1 MPNGEMVTMK
11 LAERGSLVGAT
22 DGMWMREV
30 RKLTSGGHQT
40 SLISTAY
47 DRDALQ
53 DALALFSRWCQENFF
68 RYMMEHFS
76 IDALSHS
83 PETKSLFSNL
93 AELSM
98 IRDLTQGG
106 DHGRL
111 FGESGTSD
119 DAAVSIVG

>member
-1 MPNGEMVTMK
+1 MAYVK
-11 LAERGSLVGAT
+11 FLVADIEQ
-22 DGMWMREV
+22 DGTLRIKW
-30 RKLTSGGHQT
+30 SP
-40 SLISTAY
+40 
-47 DRDALQ
+47 
-53 DALALFSRWCQENFF
+53 
-68 RYMMEHFS
+68 
-76 IDALSHS
+76 LSHS

>member
-1 MPNGEMVTMK
+1 MPDSVRELLEAAQSLGLLRADQVEQLTEELCRDGTVT
-11 LAERGSLVGAT
+11 LEDATQELVAK
-22 DGMWMREV
+22 R
-30 RKLTSGGHQT
+30 
-40 SLISTAY
+40 
-47 DRDALQ
+47 AL
-53 DALALFSRWCQENFF
+53 RN
-68 RYMMEHFS
+68 
-76 IDALSHS
+76 S

-98 IRDLTQGG
+98 MRDLTQGG